1 MTTNTTPATATTPDL
16 AEAAEATAK
25 APAKAP
31 AKKAPSKRRPP
42 PAAANWKSK
51 GSAAELGETE
61 QIAHAIVTDRPDLMP
76 SVDRIMSSSLDTE
89 ARQRAI
95 ELFRTALDTPGDKHR
110 DPRVAIE
117 QCTPKA
123 S

>member
-1 MTTNTTPATATTPDL
+1 MTTNTTPPTDTPD
-16 AEAAEATAK
+16 AATPA
-25 APAKAP
+25 APVKAP

-42 PAAANWKSK
+42 PAAPNWKSK

-76 SVDRIMSSSLDTE
+76 SVDRIMSSSLDAE
-89 ARQRAI
+89 GRQRAL

-117 QCTPKA
+117 QCMPKA

>member
-1 MTTNTTPATATTPDL
+1 MTTNTTPPTDAAP
-16 AEAAEATAK
+16 AAETPAAK
-25 APAKAP
+25 PV
-31 AKKAPSKRRPP
+31 AKKAPTKRRPP
-42 PAAANWKSK
+42 VAAANWKSK

-76 SVDRIMSSSLDTE
+76 SVDRIMNASLDAE
-89 ARQRAI
+89 GRQRAL
-95 ELFRTALDTPGDKHR
+95 ELFRHALETPGDKHR
-110 DPRVAIE
+110 DPRVAID

>member
-1 MTTNTTPATATTPDL
+1 MTTNPTPPTDETPD
-16 AEAAEATAK
+16 AAAAK
-25 APAKAP
+25 PVKP
-31 AKKAPSKRRPP
+31 VAKKAPTKRRPP

-76 SVDRIMSSSLDTE
+76 SVERIMNASLDAE
-89 ARQRAI
+89 GRQRAL
-95 ELFRTALDTPGDKHR
+95 ELFRHALETPGDKHR

-117 QCTPKA
+117 QCMPKA